1 MQFTELGRSKIRVS
15 VMGLGGGGQSRFG
28 QGKGSCEQESLH
40 LVRRA
45 LELGVNLIDT
55 SEYYGTETIVGKAIQ
70 AVPRCSLVLSSK
82 KLLWEGDKLITP
94 QRLRA
99 GLEAS
104 LRRLRTD
111 YLDIYHLHG
120 VRPRDYAYAVET
132 LAPELSKLRDAGK
145 VRCVGVSEHIGADL
159 SHRMLERAVVD
170 NVWDVIMVGFSLI
183 NNTAR
188 KRLMPAA
195 AARSIGVFSMA
206 AVSRLS
212 RSDWQRMQF
221 LVHAGGAV
229 SLTDAAYRY
238 CRHEPGIHSV
248 LFGTGNLEHLEANV
262 ASLLRPPLPQDDLS
276 RLEGFS
282 NGRCEDPRVV

>member
-132 LAPELSKLRDAGK
+132 
-145 VRCVGVSEHIGADL
+145 
-159 SHRMLERAVVD
+159 
-170 NVWDVIMVGFSLI
+170 
-183 NNTAR
+183 
-188 KRLMPAA
+188 
-195 AARSIGVFSMA
+195 
-206 AVSRLS
+206 
-212 RSDWQRMQF
+212 
-221 LVHAGGAV
+221 
-229 SLTDAAYRY
+229 
-238 CRHEPGIHSV
+238 
-248 LFGTGNLEHLEANV
+248 
-262 ASLLRPPLPQDDLS
+262 
-276 RLEGFS
+276 
-282 NGRCEDPRVV
+282 

>member
-1 MQFTELGRSKIRVS
+1 
-15 VMGLGGGGQSRFG
+15 
-28 QGKGSCEQESLH
+28 
-40 LVRRA
+40 
-45 LELGVNLIDT
+45 
-55 SEYYGTETIVGKAIQ
+55 
-70 AVPRCSLVLSSK
+70 
-82 KLLWEGDKLITP
+82 
-94 QRLRA
+94 
-99 GLEAS
+99 
-104 LRRLRTD
+104 
-111 YLDIYHLHG
+111 
-120 VRPRDYAYAVET
+120 
-132 LAPELSKLRDAGK
+132 
-145 VRCVGVSEHIGADL
+145 
-159 SHRMLERAVVD
+159 MLERAVVD